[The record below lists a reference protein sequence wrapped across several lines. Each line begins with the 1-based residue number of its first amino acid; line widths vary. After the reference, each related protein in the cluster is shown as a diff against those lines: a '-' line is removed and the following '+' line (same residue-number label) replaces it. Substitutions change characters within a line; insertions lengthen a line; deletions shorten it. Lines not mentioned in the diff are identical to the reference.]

1 MNKVTREDI
10 ARVLSGEIP
19 VKHGAGILAA
29 ANSIRGNKTVSE
41 GSKKGFSGWG
51 EVSEIIG
58 VVNTKEY
65 ILKVF
70 FENGAIREID
80 LSNYIKCSSEPT
92 VIKYQEKE
100 LFETVDVVNGNAS
113 WGEELELTPE
123 QVLNWKETIDSYF
136 MIPIRGFQDNA
147 IKGAKLI
154 AKQLPVTLNEARA
167 QFLWINKEFPSKE
180 EALKF
185 VNSLS
190 DEEYAAHVNNNWN
203 KRRDKKK

>member
-92 VIKYQEKE
+92 VIKYQER
-100 LFETVDVVNGNAS
+100 TN
-113 WGEELELTPE
+113 LTTRSSKDY
-123 QVLNWKETIDSYF
+123 LS
-136 MIPIRGFQDNA
+136 
-147 IKGAKLI
+147 
-154 AKQLPVTLNEARA
+154 TLNRCG
-167 QFLWINKEFPSKE
+167 S
-180 EALKF
+180 
-185 VNSLS
+185 
-190 DEEYAAHVNNNWN
+190 
-203 KRRDKKK
+203 RDISFGNRSNTL